1 MHVAGLI
8 VWISSALVAQAALL
22 AARGRDEAGQL
33 QARRRVRS
41 LIIVEHGAFV
51 LALAAGLALLWH
63 RHWGLGHAR
72 WLAVKIGLTLFLLVP
87 LEAMHAWIAYAWIA
101 PGLRQTPAP
110 PFAKD
115 LVRGIG
121 MDDMLRALAAP
132 LLLAALPLLVW
143 LSLRKPW

>member
-1 MHVAGLI
+1 VAA
-8 VWISSALVAQAALL
+8 ALAAQGILL
-22 AARGRDEAGQL
+22 AARGGGEAGQL
-33 QARRRVRS
+33 AARRRLRPVV
-41 LIIVEHGAFV
+41 LVEHGAFV

-72 WLAVKIGLTLFLLVP
+72 WLAVKIGLTVFLLVP
-87 LEAMHAWIAYAWIA
+87 LEAMHAWIAHVWIA
-101 PGLRQTPAP
+101 RGLGQTPAP
-110 PFAKD
+110 PLAKD

-132 LLLAALPLLVW
+132 LLLVALPLLVW

>member
-1 MHVAGLI
+1 VLLGARRGGETPR
-8 VWISSALVAQAALL
+8 L
-22 AARGRDEAGQL
+22 AAR
-33 QARRRVRS
+33 RRIQPVV
-41 LIIVEHGAFV
+41 LVEHLAFLLGLGAGV
-51 LALAAGLALLWH
+51 ALLLH

-87 LEAMHAWIAYAWIA
+87 LEAMHAWIAHGWIA
-101 PGLRQTPAP
+101 RGLRQTSAP
-110 PFAKD
+110 PFSKD

-132 LLLAALPLLVW
+132 LLAASVPLLAW

>member
-1 MHVAGLI
+1 M
-8 VWISSALVAQAALL
+8 LL
-22 AARGRDEAGQL
+22 GARGGGETPRLA
-33 QARRRVRS
+33 ARRRVQPVV
-41 LIIVEHGAFV
+41 LVEHIAFLLGLGAGV
-51 LALAAGLALLWH
+51 ALLLH

-87 LEAMHAWIAYAWIA
+87 LEAMHAWIAHGWIA
-101 PGLRQTPAP
+101 RGLGQTSAP
-110 PFAKD
+110 PFSKD

-132 LLLAALPLLVW
+132 LLAASVPLLAW

>member
-1 MHVAGLI
+1 
-8 VWISSALVAQAALL
+8 VWLL
-22 AARGRDEAGQL
+22 AALGAQGILLRARGGGEAGPL
-33 QARRRVRS
+33 AARRRVRPIV
-41 LIIVEHGAFV
+41 LVEHGAFV

-72 WLAVKIGLTLFLLVP
+72 WLAVKIGLTVFLLVP
-87 LEAMHAWIAYAWIA
+87 LEAMHAWIAHVWIA
-101 PGLRQTPAP
+101 RGLRQTAAP
-110 PFAKD
+110 PLAKD

-132 LLLAALPLLVW
+132 LLLIAVPLLVW

>member
-1 MHVAGLI
+1 MAA
-8 VWISSALVAQAALL
+8 ALAAQGILL
-22 AARGRDEAGQL
+22 AARGRGEAGQL
-33 QARRRVRS
+33 AARRRLRPVV
-41 LIIVEHGAFV
+41 LVEHGAFV

-72 WLAVKIGLTLFLLVP
+72 WLAVKIGLTVFLLVP
-87 LEAMHAWIAYAWIA
+87 LEAMHAWIAHVWIA
-101 PGLRQTPAP
+101 RGLGQTPAP
-110 PFAKD
+110 PLAKD

-132 LLLAALPLLVW
+132 LLLLSLPLLAW

>member
-1 MHVAGLI
+1 VAA
-8 VWISSALVAQAALL
+8 ALAAQGILL
-22 AARGRDEAGQL
+22 AARGRGEAGQL
-33 QARRRVRS
+33 AARRRLRPVV
-41 LIIVEHGAFV
+41 LVEHGAFV

-72 WLAVKIGLTLFLLVP
+72 WLAVKIGLTLFLLLP
-87 LEAMHAWIAYAWIA
+87 LEAMHAWIAHVWIA
-101 PGLRQTPAP
+101 RGLGQTPAP
-110 PFAKD
+110 PLAKD

-132 LLLAALPLLVW
+132 LLLVALPLLVW

>member
-1 MHVAGLI
+1 MAA
-8 VWISSALVAQAALL
+8 ALAAQGILL
-22 AARGRDEAGQL
+22 AARGGGEAGQL
-33 QARRRVRS
+33 AARRRLRPVV
-41 LIIVEHGAFV
+41 LVEHGAFV

-72 WLAVKIGLTLFLLVP
+72 WLAVKIGLTVFLLVP
-87 LEAMHAWIAYAWIA
+87 LEAMHAWIAHVWIA
-101 PGLRQTPAP
+101 RGLGQTPAP
-110 PFAKD
+110 PLAKD

-132 LLLAALPLLVW
+132 LLLVALPLLVW

>member
-1 MHVAGLI
+1 MWLAA
-8 VWISSALVAQAALL
+8 ALLAQGALL
-22 AARGRDEAGQL
+22 AARGGDEARQL
-33 QARRRVRS
+33 AARRRVRP
-41 LIIVEHGAFV
+41 VVFAEHVAFV
-51 LALAAGLALLWH
+51 LALAAGFGLLLH

-87 LEAMHAWIAYAWIA
+87 LEAMHAWIAHGWIA
-101 PGLRQTPAP
+101 RGLGQTPAP
-110 PFAKD
+110 PLSKD

-132 LLLAALPLLVW
+132 LLLVALPLLVW